1 MQLDLP
7 RLVMRR
13 AGLVAAAVLLLALG
27 LGLARIGSDIDDEA
41 ASAVTLV
48 QWVGR
53 LATATPLDDASALAE
68 LRKLLADHPPRHLR
82 LSVQDEDGRW
92 LLAPL
97 PSPPSPPT
105 AALDW
110 LLTLHR
116 RLLSAPDARH
126 VGWDLQR
133 PGGARWTVTLAASR
147 ESERREAMVN
157 LVGTLALLLT
167 CIAGLLLAMRW
178 NLRRALAP
186 LDRLLAA
193 IDGIEFHGAQAVQV
207 LPAMP
212 VREFEALASALR
224 HLGGALDAAQAQRRL
239 LSQQVLT
246 LQEDERIRLA
256 RELHDEFGQR
266 LTALR
271 VDAVWLS
278 HQVAEQPVL
287 KPVVEGMA
295 RQCALVQQDIRSL
308 LSRLQPF
315 GHDDDADS
323 ESLLRLV
330 SLLRALVGS
339 WTQPGREPATVCQLD
354 LRWLDSD
361 GQPIAWP
368 ADPAA
373 EALRLPGALALAIYR
388 ISQEALTNV
397 VRHAQASVATLAL
410 TCWGDAR
417 PGAPLRIEWSASDDG
432 VGLPDAGAVSLRGK
446 GIAGIQARV
455 WSQGGELRCEPLQAG
470 SASPGLRLSASFSSA
485 WQAESVLRETSA

>member
-13 AGLVAAAVLLLALG
+13 AGSVAAAVLLLALG
-27 LGLARIGSDIDDEA
+27 LGLARMGVDIDDEVDA
-41 ASAVTLV
+41 AVTLA
-48 QWVGR
+48 R
-53 LATATPLDDASALAE
+53 LVAKLTAAAPLDDEAALGE
-68 LRKLLADHPPRHLR
+68 LRKLLADHPPRHLL
-82 LSVQDEDGRW
+82 LSVQGGDGRL
-92 LLAPL
+92 LLAP
-97 PSPPSPPT
+97 PPPVPT
-105 AALDW
+105 AALDG
-110 LLTLHR
+110 LLALHR
-116 RLLSAPDARH
+116 RLFSAPDARH
-126 VGWDLQR
+126 VSWDLLR
-133 PGGARWTVTLAASR
+133 PGGARWTVTLAASH

-157 LVGTLALLLT
+157 LVGTLALLLA

-193 IDGIEFHGAQAVQV
+193 IDDIEGRDAQAVQA
-207 LPAMP
+207 LPVMP
-212 VREFEALASALR
+212 VRELEALASALR
-224 HLGGALDAAQAQRRL
+224 HLGRALDAAQAHRRL

-246 LQEDERIRLA
+246 LQEDERARLA

-278 HQVAEQPVL
+278 HQVAEQPLL

-315 GHDDDADS
+315 GHDDDAES

-330 SLLRALVGS
+330 ILLRALVAS
-339 WTQPGREPATVCQLD
+339 WTQPGREQTTFCRLD

-361 GQPIAWP
+361 GQPMAWP
-368 ADPAA
+368 NDDVA
-373 EALRLPGALALAIYR
+373 EDLRLAGTLVLTIYR

-397 VRHAQASVATLAL
+397 ARHAQASVATLAL
-410 TCWGDAR
+410 SCWGDAR
-417 PGAPLRIEWSASDDG
+417 PGAPLRIDWSASDDG
-432 VGLPDAGAVSLRGK
+432 VGLTDAKAVSQRGN
-446 GIAGIQARV
+446 GIAGIQERV
-455 WSQGGELRCEPLQAG
+455 WAQGGELRFEPLQPG
-470 SASPGLRLSASFSSA
+470 GASPGLRLSARFCSVWRA
-485 WQAESVLRETSA
+485 PGAPQESLT

>member
-13 AGLVAAAVLLLALG
+13 AGSVAAAVLLLALG
-27 LGLARIGSDIDDEA
+27 LGLARMGADIDDEVDA
-41 ASAVTLV
+41 AVTLA
-48 QWVGR
+48 QWMAK
-53 LATATPLDDASALAE
+53 LTAAAPLDDAAALGE
-68 LRKLLADHPPRHLR
+68 LRKLLADHPPRHLL
-82 LSVQDEDGRW
+82 LSVQDGDGRLLLVPPAPQPTTALDG
-92 LLAPL
+92 LLA
-97 PSPPSPPT
+97 
-105 AALDW
+105 
-110 LLTLHR
+110 LHR
-116 RLLSAPDARH
+116 RLLSAPDARQ
-126 VGWDLQR
+126 VSWDLLR
-133 PGGARWTVTLAASR
+133 PGGARWTVTLTASH

-157 LVGTLALLLT
+157 LVGTLALLLA

-193 IDGIEFHGAQAVQV
+193 IDGIEGHDAQAVQA

-212 VREFEALASALR
+212 VRELETLASALR

-246 LQEDERIRLA
+246 LQEDERARLA

-271 VDAVWLS
+271 LDAVWLS
-278 HQVAEQPVL
+278 HQVAGQPL
-287 KPVVEGMA
+287 LMPVVEGMA

-315 GHDDDADS
+315 GHDDDAHS

-330 SLLRALVGS
+330 SLLRALVAS
-339 WTQPGREPATVCQLD
+339 WIQPGRGQATVCRLD

-368 ADPAA
+368 NDDAA
-373 EALRLPGALALAIYR
+373 EDLRLTGSLALAIYR

-397 VRHAQASVATLAL
+397 ARHAQASVATLAL
-410 TCWGDAR
+410 SCRGDTR
-417 PGAPLRIEWSASDDG
+417 PGAPLRIDWSASDDG
-432 VGLPDAGAVSLRGK
+432 VGLIDAEAVSQRGK
-446 GIAGIQARV
+446 GISGIQARV
-455 WSQGGELRCEPLQAG
+455 WAQGGELCCEPLQAG
-470 SASPGLRLSASFSSA
+470 SANPGLRLSASFRST
-485 WQAESVLRETSA
+485 WCTKSVLREAHP

>member
-1 MQLDLP
+1 MQLDLM

-13 AGLVAAAVLLLALG
+13 AGSVAAAVLLLALG
-27 LGLARIGSDIDDEA
+27 LGLARMGVDIDDEVDA
-41 ASAVTLV
+41 AVTLAQLV
-48 QWVGR
+48 AK
-53 LATATPLDDASALAE
+53 LTASAPLDDDAALGE
-68 LRKLLADHPPRHLR
+68 LRKLLADHTPRHLL
-82 LSVQDEDGRW
+82 LSVQDGDGRL
-92 LLAPL
+92 LLAP
-97 PSPPSPPT
+97 PPPPPT
-105 AALDW
+105 AVLDG
-110 LLTLHR
+110 LLALHR

-126 VGWDLQR
+126 VSWDLLR
-133 PGGARWTVTLAASR
+133 PGGARWIITLAASH

-157 LVGTLALLLT
+157 LIGTLALLLA

-186 LDRLLAA
+186 LERLLAA
-193 IDGIEFHGAQAVQV
+193 IGSIEGHDAQAVQA

-212 VREFEALASALR
+212 VRELEALASALR
-224 HLGGALDAAQAQRRL
+224 HLVGALDAAQAQRRL

-246 LQEDERIRLA
+246 LQEDERTRLA

-271 VDAVWLS
+271 LDAVWLS
-278 HQVAEQPVL
+278 HQVAGQPLL

-354 LRWLDSD
+354 LIWLDSD
-361 GQPIAWP
+361 GQPSAWP
-368 ADPAA
+368 SDSYA
-373 EALRLPGALALAIYR
+373 EALRLPSTLALAIYR

-397 VRHAQASVATLAL
+397 ARHAQASAATLTL
-410 TCWGDAR
+410 CCRGDAR
-417 PGAPLRIEWSASDDG
+417 PGASLRIDWSASDDG
-432 VGLPDAGAVSLRGK
+432 VGLPDAVAVSLRGK

-455 WSQGGELRCEPLQAG
+455 WSQGGELRREPLQAG
-470 SASPGLRLSASFSSA
+470 SANPGLRLSASFSSA
-485 WQAESVLRETSA
+485 WCTKSVPLETRT

>member
-1 MQLDLP
+1 MPLDLM

-13 AGLVAAAVLLLALG
+13 TSSVAAAVLLLALG
-27 LGLARIGSDIDDEA
+27 LSLVRMGVDSDDEVDA
-41 ASAVTLV
+41 AVTLA
-48 QWVGR
+48 QWVAN
-53 LATATPLDDASALAE
+53 LTAAVAPLDDAAALGE
-68 LRKLLADHPPRHLR
+68 LRKIVADHPPRHLL
-82 LSVQDEDGRW
+82 LSVQDGDGRL
-92 LLAPL
+92 LLAP
-97 PSPPSPPT
+97 PPPPT
-105 AALDW
+105 AALDG
-110 LLTLHR
+110 LLALHR
-116 RLLSAPDARH
+116 RLLSAPDARY
-126 VGWDLQR
+126 VSWDLLR
-133 PGGARWTVTLAASR
+133 PGGARWIITLAASH
-147 ESERREAMVN
+147 ESARREAMVH
-157 LVGTLALLLT
+157 LVGTLALLLA
-167 CIAGLLLAMRW
+167 CIVGLLLAMRW

-186 LDRLLAA
+186 LERLLAA
-193 IDGIEFHGAQAVQV
+193 IGGIEGPDAQAVQA

-212 VREFEALASALR
+212 VRELGALASALR
-224 HLGGALDAAQAQRRL
+224 HLGRALDAAQAQRRL

-246 LQEDERIRLA
+246 LQEDERARLA

-271 VDAVWLS
+271 LDAVWLS
-278 HQVAEQPVL
+278 HQLAGQPLL

-361 GQPIAWP
+361 GQRIAWP
-368 ADPAA
+368 NDDAA
-373 EALRLPGALALAIYR
+373 EALRLPSTLALAIYR

-397 VRHAQASVATLAL
+397 ARHAQASAATLAL
-410 TCWGDAR
+410 SCWGDAR
-417 PGAPLRIEWSASDDG
+417 PGAPLRIDWSASDDG
-432 VGLPDAGAVSLRGK
+432 VGLTDADAVSLRGK

-455 WSQGGELRCEPLQAG
+455 WSQGGELRCEPLLAG
-470 SASPGLRLSASFSSA
+470 SADPGLRLSASFSSTWCA
-485 WQAESVLRETSA
+485 KSVPLETRP